1 MNRFGLLSVIFTP
14 IFFLTLGA
22 VQLLGIHSSLAAVPE
37 NSVPDVPGSL
47 APAAPGTPG
56 ATSTTGV
63 SSSAASGKSIG
74 NLKTKKSTEV
84 NFDDVLVQGK
94 YHFSDEAVKT
104 VEQDE
109 ILDAL
114 LGVQTDFKD
123 RLNKSAARH

>member
-1 MNRFGLLSVIFTP
+1 MNRLVLLSVIFTP
-14 IFFLTLGA
+14 IFFFTLGA
-22 VQLLGIHSSLAAVPE
+22 VQLLGSHSSLAAVPE

-47 APAAPGTPG
+47 APAAPETPG
-56 ATSTTGV
+56 ATSTTGG

-94 YHFSDEAVKT
+94 YHFSDEAVTT
-104 VEQDE
+104 VEQDK

-114 LGVQTDFKD
+114 LGVRTDFKD
-123 RLNKSAARH
+123 RLSKSAARH